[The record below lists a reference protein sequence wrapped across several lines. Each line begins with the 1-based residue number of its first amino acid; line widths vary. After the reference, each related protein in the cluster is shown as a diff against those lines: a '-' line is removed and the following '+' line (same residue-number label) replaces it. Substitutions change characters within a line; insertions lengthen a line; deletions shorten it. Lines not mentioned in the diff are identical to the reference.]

1 MSLRRA
7 VVSDG
12 GEELQTDRVFPERRL
27 PGPLKQ
33 TGVCEG
39 LLGEVVSSTISSLP
53 GRFFSSYFLSR
64 LFSPVS
70 SVPLFSHSFSRYL
83 KDDIKSQML
92 PSMKSELE

>member
-64 LFSPVS
+64 
-70 SVPLFSHSFSRYL
+70 FSHSFSRYL

-92 PSMKSELE
+92 PFVKSELE